1 MMNKLFVLV
10 FTVLISIPAS
20 SQSRKKILETT
31 NNIIQ
36 SNWDNFFKM
45 LSIPNDGYDTPNI
58 EKNIEWCE
66 STFSRL
72 GFEFERVKAE
82 TTSPSM
88 PNHPLLIG
96 SRFISNNYKTVLIYF
111 HMDGQPVD
119 PTKWNQSNPFI
130 PILTENID
138 GNWVEI
144 DRDRIN
150 YNPDPD
156 WRILGDL
163 QVMTRATNDVS

>member
-72 GFEFERVKAE
+72 GFEFERVKD
-82 TTSPSM
+82 
-88 PNHPLLIG
+88 
-96 SRFISNNYKTVLIYF
+96 YF
-111 HMDGQPVD
+111 
-119 PTKWNQSNPFI
+119 KSI
-130 PILTENID
+130 
-138 GNWVEI
+138 
-144 DRDRIN
+144 
-150 YNPDPD
+150 
-156 WRILGDL
+156 
-163 QVMTRATNDVS
+163 